1 MYADATLRITPL
13 NCHDFDM
20 AESPYNCPCCGYR
33 TLVERGANET
43 CDRCLWTDDGQD
55 NDDAD
60 MVRGGPNHELSLT
73 KARQNFARLGVIAD
87 RYLDPVKPPP
97 ASQEPEP

>member
-1 MYADATLRITPL
+1 
-13 NCHDFDM
+13 M

-55 NDDAD
+55 NEDAD
-60 MVRGGPNHELSLT
+60 VVRGGPNHELSLT

-87 RYLDPVKPPP
+87 RYLEPWIRGKPPY
-97 ASQEPEP
+97 ASAELEP